1 VGIRKL
7 KPLDGFTIADTA
19 RGFSLSVGLVAS
31 AAAINPK
38 L

>member
-1 VGIRKL
+1 L
-7 KPLDGFTIADTA
+7 KALDGFTIADTA
-19 RGFSLSVGLVAS
+19 ISLALSVGVVAQ

>member
-1 VGIRKL
+1 MGIHKL
-7 KPLDGFTIADTA
+7 NSLDGFTIADTA
-19 RGFSLSVGLVAS
+19 IGFALSVGLVAS